1 MIEAIYTLLAGLAG
15 IAFLVMIVGLI
26 RPELVLRWGE
36 KRTRERVLLYYGVG
50 AIVLGGLA
58 KTVII
63 YELLTVLPMI
73 VTLVMIV
80 GLIRPELVLRWG
92 EKRTRMRVFLYCGI
106 GIFVL
111 RSLAGTVMPDE
122 IREEQRQARL
132 EQERQEEQARLERER
147 EKEQARLEKEQ
158 ARLEQERQ
166 EEQARL
172 EREREKEQARLEKE
186 QARLEQERQEEQAR
200 LERARENLERGTRLF
215 SIARTAYESQD
226 YQTAIDSADE
236 ATRALKKAKS
246 GIDEA
251 AVLANQAQVFLDS
264 AKAAAKKER
273 EEARYTTKP
282 GTLERIVEKHVLHV
296 FGYKASRGAKEDDPL
311 TVIRISAGYTVDV
324 AYREGDPTFGVG
336 FMRKGILNHANQ
348 FMQRVFTDP
357 ACSKVQVVLL
367 RPHFVMVNKYGQTS
381 EREIGKLQLNRE
393 VAEKINWDIVGFD
406 RDMFER
412 LLRTEGQLW
421 WHDAFKK

>member
-1 MIEAIYTLLAGLAG
+1 MEAIYALLAGLAG
-15 IAFLVMIVGLI
+15 IAFI
-26 RPELVLRWGE
+26 
-36 KRTRERVLLYYGVG
+36 
-50 AIVLGGLA
+50 A
-58 KTVII
+58 
-63 YELLTVLPMI
+63 
-73 VTLVMIV
+73 MIV

-111 RSLAGTVMPDE
+111 RSLGDAVMPDE
-122 IREEQRQARL
+122 VREEQRQARL
-132 EQERQEEQARLERER
+132 EREKQEEQARLERER
-147 EKEQARLEKEQ
+147 
-158 ARLEQERQ
+158 Q

-172 EREREKEQARLEKE
+172 KP
-186 QARLEQERQEEQAR
+186 
-200 LERARENLERGTRLF
+200 ARENLERGTRLF

-246 GIDEA
+246 IIDEA
-251 AVLANQAQVFLDS
+251 AVLANQAQAFLDS

-273 EEARYTTKP
+273 EQKRLERKLERERRVAAAKKEREQQRLERERKEAEIKKTQEEARYTTNP

-296 FGYKASRGAKEDDPL
+296 FGYTVSRDEGKVPK
-311 TVIRISAGYTVDV
+311 VISISAGYTVNV
-324 AYREGDPTFGVG
+324 AYRESDPLFGD
-336 FMRKGILNHANQ
+336 MRKNILFDAYQ
-348 FMQRVFTDP
+348 FMERVFTDP

-367 RPHFVMVNKYGQTS
+367 RPHFALVNKYGKTS
-381 EREIGKLQLNRE
+381 EGQIGKLQLNRE
-393 VAEKINWDIVGFD
+393 VAEKINWAPAVFT

-421 WHDAFKK
+421 WHGAFKK

>member
-1 MIEAIYTLLAGLAG
+1 MEAIYALLAGLAG
-15 IAFLVMIVGLI
+15 IAFITMIVGLI

-36 KRTRERVLLYYGVG
+36 KRTRERVLLYYGIG

-63 YELLTVLPMI
+63 YQLLTGLSVI
-73 VTLVMIV
+73 VTLALIV

-122 IREEQRQARL
+122 VREEQRQAGL
-132 EQERQEEQARLERER
+132 ERERQEEQARLKKEQARLERER
-147 EKEQARLEKEQ
+147 EKEQARLERERQEEQ
-158 ARLEQERQ
+158 ARLKK
-166 EEQARL
+166 EQARL
-172 EREREKEQARLEKE
+172 EREREKEQARLE
-186 QARLEQERQEEQAR
+186 REREKEQAR

-251 AVLANQAQVFLDS
+251 AVLANQAQAFLDS
-264 AKAAAKKER
+264 AKAAEKKAR
-273 EEARYTTKP
+273 EEARYTTNP

-311 TVIRISAGYTVDV
+311 TVISISAGYTVDV

-336 FMRKGILNHANQ
+336 FMRKSILVQANQ

-357 ACSKVQVVLL
+357 ACSKVQVVRL
-367 RPHFVMVNKYGQTS
+367 RPHFVLVNKYGQTS
-381 EREIGKLQLNRE
+381 EGQIGKLQLNRE
-393 VAEKINWDIVGFD
+393 VAEKINWDPAVFTK
-406 RDMFER
+406 DMFER
-412 LLRTEGQLW
+412 LLKTEGQLW